1 MSNYIK
7 TMPKGVVQIH
17 IIQIMSLAGYAIL
30 IGMLNFYLSNK
41 AGFTKPEANTLTASF
56 FALNFLLHF
65 LGGALGGRYFSFR
78 GLFLTSLILQAISMV
93 LIAMPHDYD
102 AIVVGLAIFITGAGL
117 NTSCLNMMLTQLFK
131 ADDTRREM
139 AFSVNYT
146 AMNVGFLCCFALS
159 GMLQSYSAY
168 NTAFY
173 IASFVLVIASILQL
187 KNFKNVKDHDTYF
200 YNVFS
205 KKKIRFIVMP
215 LMIAICLIFSLLLI
229 KNPQYG
235 VDLILSSFFIALIGF
250 IYLAV
255 KQDSVYRSKIFVFL
269 ILSSTA
275 IIMAFVTGMQTSA
288 LENFVEYNS
297 TKSLLG
303 INLSPAFINTFET
316 IGVIFFGIILAKI
329 IAKKNALNK
338 TIYPTITIIRGLSF
352 YIIAFLVIP
361 IGIIFSDSNGIV
373 NLIFPII
380 MLLIVG
386 GGEVQIN
393 ATNYALVGKL
403 IDPKHQGLFTGYF
416 FVSVAVG
423 IVASG
428 YMANYT
434 IGNKL
439 HAHEITALGTN
450 HLYMNLFISLAI
462 VTTIVVGIYC
472 LISKQLN
479 KVFETN

>member
-30 IGMLNFYLSNK
+30 IGMLNFYLSNE
-41 AGFTKPEANTLTASF
+41 AGFTKTEANTLTASF

-93 LIAMPHDYD
+93 LIAMPHDYN

-235 VDLILSSFFIALIGF
+235 VDLILSSFFITLIGF

-423 IVASG
+423 VIASG

>member
-1 MSNYIK
+1 
-7 TMPKGVVQIH
+7 
-17 IIQIMSLAGYAIL
+17 
-30 IGMLNFYLSNK
+30 
-41 AGFTKPEANTLTASF
+41 
-56 FALNFLLHF
+56 
-65 LGGALGGRYFSFR
+65 
-78 GLFLTSLILQAISMV
+78 
-93 LIAMPHDYD
+93 
-102 AIVVGLAIFITGAGL
+102 
-117 NTSCLNMMLTQLFK
+117 
-131 ADDTRREM
+131 
-139 AFSVNYT
+139 
-146 AMNVGFLCCFALS
+146 
-159 GMLQSYSAY
+159 
-168 NTAFY
+168 
-173 IASFVLVIASILQL
+173 
-187 KNFKNVKDHDTYF
+187 
-200 YNVFS
+200 
-205 KKKIRFIVMP
+205 
-215 LMIAICLIFSLLLI
+215 
-229 KNPQYG
+229 
-235 VDLILSSFFIALIGF
+235 
-250 IYLAV
+250 
-255 KQDSVYRSKIFVFL
+255 VFL

>member
-235 VDLILSSFFIALIGF
+235 VDLILSSFYSFNRF
-250 IYLAV
+250 Y
-255 KQDSVYRSKIFVFL
+255 
-269 ILSSTA
+269 ILS
-275 IIMAFVTGMQTSA
+275 
-288 LENFVEYNS
+288 
-297 TKSLLG
+297 
-303 INLSPAFINTFET
+303 
-316 IGVIFFGIILAKI
+316 
-329 IAKKNALNK
+329 
-338 TIYPTITIIRGLSF
+338 R
-352 YIIAFLVIP
+352 
-361 IGIIFSDSNGIV
+361 
-373 NLIFPII
+373 
-380 MLLIVG
+380 
-386 GGEVQIN
+386 
-393 ATNYALVGKL
+393 
-403 IDPKHQGLFTGYF
+403 
-416 FVSVAVG
+416 
-423 IVASG
+423 
-428 YMANYT
+428 
-434 IGNKL
+434 
-439 HAHEITALGTN
+439 
-450 HLYMNLFISLAI
+450 
-462 VTTIVVGIYC
+462 
-472 LISKQLN
+472 
-479 KVFETN
+479 